1 LTPRIVL
8 DTDFLSAFLKIERLP
23 LIRDLYQVTTVSIPP
38 AVYQEM
44 ALTDLLPRLL
54 ALVWIHVASPAS
66 SQMQVLL
73 HDETFRHLG
82 RGEQEAIALAQEHQE
97 AILLTNDNRA
107 RSQAIS
113 YGVHAV
119 NIPAFLLA
127 CKMIGLL
134 DAQEMARVIA
144 DLQEKDHYG
153 FRHDVLHLLL
163 S

>member
-1 LTPRIVL
+1 LTPLIIL

-23 LIRDLYQVTTVSIPP
+23 LIQALYQVTTVSIPP
-38 AVYQEM
+38 AVYQEV

-54 ALVWIHVASPAS
+54 GLAWIHVASPAS

-73 HDETFRHLG
+73 RDETFRHLG

-113 YGVHAV
+113 YGVQAV

-127 CKMIGLL
+127 CKMIELL

-153 FRHDVLHLLL
+153 FRHDVLQLLL